1 MKRAVCVGINNY
13 PGIFNDLKGC
23 VNDVNDWTALL
34 QGFGFSVNTI
44 LDSKAKISTVKAALQ
59 GLVDSTNAG
68 DVAVLTY
75 SGHGTQVTDRSGDES
90 DPYDEAICLYDGNVI
105 DDDLRVI
112 LNGIHPQAT
121 LVIISDSCFSGS
133 VTRLAAEKAIPRFIP
148 PAVSTEGR
156 TAKRSFLIPEADMP
170 EVLISGCSDD
180 EYSYDAEFN
189 GRPNGAMSA
198 YAIQVIKQNPNATYR
213 EFFAGLRALLPSK
226 DYPQSPQLEG
236 SDANKDRKLFEP
248 LAVEPGPEPTPEPTP
263 LPTPE
268 PTPEPTPSPDSP
280 GCLPALV
287 QQVRNLFKG

>member
-23 VNDVNDWTALL
+23 VNDANDWSAVL
-34 QGFGFSVNTI
+34 QGFGFQVSMM
-44 LDSKAKISTVKAALQ
+44 LDSQATRTGVKAALQ
-59 GLVDSTNAG
+59 GLVDATNAG

-90 DPYDEAICLYDGNVI
+90 DTYDEAIYLYDGTVI
-105 DDDLRVI
+105 DDELRVI

-133 VTRLAAEKAIPRFIP
+133 VTRLAGEKATPRFVSP
-148 PAVSTEGR
+148 TVSTEGKV
-156 TAKRSFLIPEADMP
+156 AKRSFLLPEADMP
-170 EVLISGCSDD
+170 EVLISGCSDS

-198 YAIQVIKQNPNATYR
+198 LAIQVIKENPDVTYR
-213 EFFAGLRALLPSK
+213 EFYAGLRALLPST
-226 DYPQSPQLEG
+226 DYPQTPQLEG

-248 LAVEPGPEPTPEPTP
+248 LAVEPGPQPDPSPTPSPTPEPTP
-263 LPTPE
+263 APN
-268 PTPEPTPSPDSP
+268 SP
-280 GCLPALV
+280 GCLMGAV
-287 QQVRNLFKG
+287 QGIARLFKG

>member
-23 VNDVNDWTALL
+23 VNDANDWSALL
-34 QGFGFSVNTI
+34 QGSFGFEVSKI
-44 LDSKAKISTVKAALQ
+44 LDSQATRANVKAALQ

-68 DVAVLTY
+68 DVAVFTY
-75 SGHGTQVTDRSGDES
+75 SGHGTQVTDKNADEG
-90 DPYDEAICLYDGNVI
+90 DPYDEAIFLYDGTVI
-105 DDDLRVI
+105 DDELRVI

-133 VTRLAAEKAIPRFIP
+133 VTRLAGEKAIPRFVP
-148 PAVSTEGR
+148 PQVSMEGR
-156 TAKRSFLIPEADMP
+156 TAKRSFLIPEAEMP
-170 EVLISGCSDD
+170 ELLVSGCSDS

-198 YAIQVIKQNPNATYR
+198 YAIQVIRQNPNTTYR
-213 EFFAGLRALLPSK
+213 EFFTGLRALLPSK

-236 SDANKDRKLFEP
+236 SDVNKDRKLFEP
-248 LAVEPGPEPTPEPTP
+248 LAVEPGPEPVPSPTP
-263 LPTPE
+263 S

-280 GCLPALV
+280 GCLPGLV